1 MVNETIKKEI
11 HPSQIAAAK
20 ASFDRDR
27 PITDDLR
34 PGDFFDDPDYLETL
48 PHEAKALICAVQ
60 QAGDH
65 PDRPGLCHI
74 QSELALTRYQQ
85 SQNEEDLSMAL
96 ALEALSLRYV
106 PAEHPGRGKSN
117 HHMGDLHVRKW
128 KSEESHV
135 NLDEAIRHY
144 TLAIEFAQ
152 EKDEVLC
159 EWACDLAVVQLKR
172 YKKTNHESD
181 RKKAHQYF
189 DQAIKLAGQLPVR
202 ARHISNKGYFLYLVI
217 SGSDAEKEAQLTE
230 SIAVHQEAI
239 DFCDSHPDLS
249 SPPQLPYGMI
259 YRNAGLAYIARF
271 SIDKRIDDGKKGSSL
286 LEMALTY
293 EKPGDEHWEDF
304 INELANIQKLKAQ
317 ASKDSDAEE
326 KACDIW
332 RKAIETSPHA
342 ITPRINLA
350 RFLEERARNSVDRS
364 IAEGLLQQAIGFA
377 EDTVKVM
384 PQGHRNSGLAFSC
397 CASVHYSLYDV
408 RGELADIDAAIE
420 CAQKATC
427 DESDVNL
434 WDHYRLLAQA
444 LILRYERLNRGDD
457 LRDASAAV
465 MMGLSKCPAE
475 DMHSKIQC
483 MWVAAKISRANY
495 DQTRDLDVLK
505 KTCFAF
511 SGISL
516 LMPKNSPSRALLLND
531 LGNAY
536 TELFSHETLPSQ
548 LENAINAY
556 EEALLG
562 LKNLHGDE
570 QHPDIFMLNA
580 ALGNVM
586 TQRFLH
592 WKSEADIESAIRYYR
607 RSLLQINKYHPRY
620 SIRVGN
626 LCYALQLR
634 FDAKKDLKDLQD
646 AQNILLLA
654 LEEPERLSVET
665 KTGLAMHL
673 GNIYQFTF
681 KATGERADLEN
692 AIDQYNKSLMVEGA
706 SSSSTYGITILNK
719 AVALQQFALM
729 TGNPSDFGASAKA
742 FIEVQNLLS
751 EGNPNYWKAVLNHAN
766 LIKARHERKL
776 ASDVKEDA
784 YQALQKYE
792 YLARKA
798 TVPASVRIS
807 VASIAAKLAIDELN
821 DSARARDNILISL
834 RLLPEAILMH
844 ESRLRQLEFIREYQL
859 IPGSVASLSLSA
871 GDSPNAVIRRLE
883 AGRAFIWDRIQG
895 RPTRVDDL
903 GIENPE
909 LAGRFRRLQQ
919 RVFHQTRHVDR
930 SNSIDL
936 TSIALDDVNRMHRHH
951 DTDAFREVLEE
962 IRALPGYSSFLKTP
976 DTPADIQSYAHD
988 APIVFINVTAYRS
1001 DAIVITRDGVHHLPL
1016 PSIHIEQ
1023 VKTYVLRFAI
1033 ALHNLGSEKD
1043 EAEAL
1048 SEYQVVMGWLWEV
1061 AAKPVLSFID
1071 WDIYIP
1077 GPNGKPRIIWVS
1089 VGWLSV
1095 LPIHSA
1101 GDFETPPS
1109 SNSKEPTCVHDM
1121 VVSSYT
1127 NSLKALEYIRHIAE
1141 QRKNRLQSSTSQQAL
1156 VAAMATT
1163 PGFGPEADLNVER
1176 EINAIKNILSP
1187 LVGVEVLMQ
1196 PSSSTVKA
1204 NITPE
1209 TAILHF
1215 ACHARADDKDPSRSA
1230 IMLQDN
1236 QTKPPPLSVR
1246 TILNLDLKSCEL
1258 VYLSACESGASKVL
1272 SLRDE
1277 GIHIAGAFH
1286 IAGVSHVIST
1296 LWKVTDTVSARLA
1309 ESFYAK
1315 LIDTGR
1321 DRLNLDMAPYALH
1334 EAIGQMRRRG
1344 VHPIF
1349 WAAFIHSGP

>member
-1 MVNETIKKEI
+1 MADEPIKKEI

-34 PGDFFDDPDYLETL
+34 PGDFFDDPNYLETL
-48 PHEAKALICAVQ
+48 PNEAKALICAVQ

-74 QSELALTRYQQ
+74 QSELALIRYQQ
-85 SQNEEDLSMAL
+85 SQSEEDLSMAL

-106 PAEHPGRGKSN
+106 PAKHPGRGKSN

-128 KSEESHV
+128 KSEKNHV
-135 NLDEAIRHY
+135 SLDEAIRHY
-144 TLAIEFAQ
+144 TLAIESAQ

-159 EWACDLAVVQLKR
+159 EWACDLAVVQLER
-172 YKKTNHESD
+172 YKKTKHESD
-181 RKKAHQYF
+181 KKKAHQFF
-189 DQAIKLAGQLPVR
+189 DRAIKIAGQLPVR

-230 SIAVHQEAI
+230 SIAVHREAI
-239 DFCDSHPDLS
+239 EFCDANPDLS
-249 SPPQLPYGMI
+249 SSPQLPYGMI

-271 SIDKRIDDGKKGSSL
+271 SIDKRIDDGKSGSSL

-304 INELANIQKLKAQ
+304 INELANIQKLNAQ
-317 ASKDSDAEE
+317 ASGDPDAEE
-326 KACDIW
+326 KSCGVW
-332 RKAIETSPHA
+332 RKAIEISPQA

-350 RFLEERARNSVDRS
+350 RLLQERAGDSVDRN
-364 IAEGLLQQAIGFA
+364 IAEELLQQAIGLA
-377 EDTVKVM
+377 EDTVKVI
-384 PQGHRNSGLAFSC
+384 PQGHRNSGLALSC
-397 CASVHYSLYDV
+397 CASVHYSLYEV
-408 RGELADIDAAIE
+408 RGELADIDAAIS
-420 CAQKATC
+420 CAQKAIC
-427 DESDVNL
+427 DETDVNL
-434 WDHYRLLAQA
+434 WDHYRLLAQV

-457 LRDASAAV
+457 LRDASAAA

-475 DMHSKIQC
+475 DMHSKVQC

-511 SGISL
+511 SGVSL

-531 LGNAY
+531 LGNTY
-536 TELFSHETLPSQ
+536 TELFSHEALPSQ
-548 LENAINAY
+548 LDNAIKAY
-556 EEALLG
+556 EEALLE
-562 LKNLHGDE
+562 LKKLHGDE

-592 WKSEADIESAIRYYR
+592 WKAEADIESGIKYYR
-607 RSLLQINKYHPRY
+607 RSLLQIDKYHPRY
-620 SIRVGN
+620 SIRVAN

-634 FDAKKDLKDLQD
+634 FDAKKDLKDLKD
-646 AQNILLLA
+646 AQNILHLA
-654 LEEPERLSVET
+654 LEEPEKLNLET

-673 GNIYQFTF
+673 GNVYQFTF

-692 AIDQYNKSLMVEGA
+692 AIDQYNKSLIVEGA
-706 SSSSTYGITILNK
+706 SSSSTYGVTILNK

-729 TGNPSDFGASAKA
+729 TGDSSDFEASGEA
-742 FIEVQNLLS
+742 FIKVQKLLS

-776 ASDVKEDA
+776 GSSVRDDA
-784 YQALQKYE
+784 CQALQKYE

-807 VASIAAKLAIDELN
+807 VASIAAQLAIDEL
-821 DSARARDNILISL
+821 DDPARARNNILISL
-834 RLLPEAILMH
+834 RLLPEAVLMH
-844 ESRLRQLEFIREYQL
+844 ESRLKQLEFIREYQL

-871 GDSPNAVIRRLE
+871 GDSPNVVIHRLE

-895 RPTRVDDL
+895 RPTRLDDL
-903 GIENPE
+903 EVENPE
-909 LAGRFRRLQQ
+909 LAGRFRNLQQ

-936 TSIALDDVNRMHRHH
+936 TSIALDDVNRMHRQH
-951 DTDAFREVLEE
+951 DTDAFRNVLEE
-962 IRALPGYSSFLKTP
+962 IRALPGFSSFLKTP
-976 DTPADIQSYAHD
+976 DTPADIQCYAHG

-1001 DAIVITRDGVHHLPL
+1001 DAIVITRDDVRHLPL
-1016 PSIHIEQ
+1016 PSFDMEQ

-1033 ALHNLGSEKD
+1033 AVHHLGSEKD
-1043 EAEAL
+1043 QAEVL
-1048 SEYQVVMGWLWEV
+1048 SEYQEVMRWLWEA

-1071 WDIYIP
+1071 WDQYIP

-1089 VGWLSV
+1089 VGWLSI
-1095 LPIHSA
+1095 LPIHAA
-1101 GDFETPPS
+1101 GDFEIPPS

-1127 NSLKALEYIRHIAE
+1127 NSLKALEFIRHIAE
-1141 QRKNRLQSSTSQQAL
+1141 QRTRKPRSSMNPKAL

-1163 PGFGPEADLNVER
+1163 PGFGPEADLNVEP
-1176 EINAIKNILSP
+1176 EISAIKNILSP
-1187 LVGVEVLMQ
+1187 LVGVEILMQ

-1204 NITPE
+1204 KITPE
-1209 TAILHF
+1209 TAILHI

-1236 QTKPPPLSVR
+1236 QTKPPPFSVR
-1246 TILNLDLKSCEL
+1246 TLLNLDLKSCGL
-1258 VYLSACESGASKVL
+1258 VYLSACESGVSKVL

-1296 LWKVTDTVSARLA
+1296 LWKVSDTVSAGLA
-1309 ESFYAK
+1309 ESFYAN
-1315 LIDTGR
+1315 LVETGR
-1321 DRLNLDMAPYALH
+1321 DGLDLDMAPYALH
-1334 EAIGQMRRRG
+1334 EAVGQMRRRG